1 MSYAK
6 SQTVMVRHPRL
17 ASQSLGACLA
27 SGSKAMRCFTSLSIR
42 RVRSLQSLI
51 DLKVYPH
58 SLKGA
63 RISSSTEPPCEGALR
78 PGGISLVKGRGGA
91 SGSRLGAP
99 LGPPAYP
106 EVLGSSLGASP
117 GGACSTPAVL
127 TAAGVAPLLGACSAP
142 VVSIGTVST
151 SSGFTIPSKAASAAS
166 LSRSA

>member
-1 MSYAK
+1 MSNAK
-6 SQTVMVRHPRL
+6 SQTVMVRPPRL

-27 SGSKAMRCFTSLSIR
+27 SGSEIMRCFTSLSIR
-42 RVRSLQSLI
+42 RVRNRQSLI

-78 PGGISLVKGRGGA
+78 PGGISLAKGRSGA

-106 EVLGSSLGASP
+106 EVLGSSLGASSY
-117 GGACSTPAVL
+117 GACPTSTAP
-127 TAAGVAPLLGACSAP
+127 TAAGVAPLLGAYSVP
-142 VVSIGTVST
+142 VASIGTAST
-151 SSGFTIPSKAASAAS
+151 SSGFTIPTNAA
-166 LSRSA
+166 